1 MFPMGTLFICGA
13 RYQCLC
19 VDPGLVGAIARGQ
32 LNGAMA
38 SVVNA
43 SESFTE
49 GSKMPNKTDA
59 EWRELDEQLAR
70 EVMGR
75 RKWDDIP
82 EPDRKELR
90 ERQDGGFD
98 YLAAGFSASEYEAF
112 CLATHR
118 DFWWERYSEHGW
130 THAYDCRGWQPHLD
144 VTQAM
149 DVLEALS
156 QKGIN
161 YSITRFAKHEI
172 IVQLWGYLRGRF
184 CVRRQTGRIVRRTIC
199 LAIEQRLDA
208 QKEKQEK

>member
-1 MFPMGTLFICGA
+1 
-13 RYQCLC
+13 
-19 VDPGLVGAIARGQ
+19 
-32 LNGAMA
+32 
-38 SVVNA
+38 
-43 SESFTE
+43 
-49 GSKMPNKTDA
+49 MPNKTDA

-130 THAYDCRGWQPHLD
+130 THAYDCRGWQPHED
-144 VTQAM
+144 VAQALGGR
-149 DVLEALS
+149 D
-156 QKGIN
+156 K
-161 YSITRFAKHEI
+161 
-172 IVQLWGYLRGRF
+172 IVQQGWDFVLGAALGKQLQIFVTAAFAPEAGVGLFESDRSAN
-184 CVRRQTGRIVRRTIC
+184 TDAKAIC
-199 LAIEQRLDA
+199 LAIERWLNV
-208 QKEKQEK
+208 QKEVQGELD